1 MIANNMK
8 YNDEMI
14 YQMLDQIRM
23 RPAMWLGSL
32 NISTLRTYIEGY
44 HHALIDLEL
53 NKNKTKTALFPLDFW
68 FMHEFSKIKTN
79 SYESTSGWANLI
91 LKKCDGDQKAALEQ
105 FYKYLDEFRS
115 LKAVS
120 IKKAILTEEN
130 ILANDN
136 MIYSCR
142 IGSPIDISQMDIT
155 DNEDLYFRSGS
166 YIGRKFPIYDSPKAV
181 YIIELSNDIGFLSA
195 VETENDIQLERYI
208 FRKNEIFGNDKSSH
222 SPEYV
227 FGALTTFTDVSCVD
241 NPDFD
246 KAIY

>member
-1 MIANNMK
+1 
-8 YNDEMI
+8 
-14 YQMLDQIRM
+14 MLDQIRM

-44 HHALIDLEL
+44 QHAMIDLEV
-53 NKNKTKTALFPLDFW
+53 NKNKTKTALFPLGFW

-120 IKKAILTEEN
+120 IKKAKLTEEN

-142 IGSPIDISQMDIT
+142 IGSPIGISQMDIT

-208 FRKNEIFGNDKSSH
+208 FRKNEIFGNGKSSH

-241 NPDFD
+241 NPVFD

>member
-1 MIANNMK
+1 
-8 YNDEMI
+8 
-14 YQMLDQIRM
+14 MLDQIRM

-44 HHALIDLEL
+44 HHALIDLEV

-79 SYESTSGWANLI
+79 SYESTSGLANLI
-91 LKKCDGDQKAALEQ
+91 LKKCDGDQKAALER

-120 IKKAILTEEN
+120 IKKAKLTEEN

-155 DNEDLYFRSGS
+155 DNEDLYFCSGS

-195 VETENDIQLERYI
+195 VETENDIQLERCI

-241 NPDFD
+241 NPAFD